1 MSGQLAAAILAAP
14 GSFARGGEEKV
25 AIIAARRLPVAALS
39 ALLLP
44 EPGYRLVQEA
54 HGTTEVRSTPLGPR
68 SSSRR
73 ATIPSAILITASPCQ
88 GRGFIWS
95 SVRKTAPMTSHHR
108 STPRSV
114 RLARP

>member
-39 ALLLP
+39 ALLLN

-54 HGTTEVRSTPLGPR
+54 HRTTEVRKTLDGHRPAVIGEARDDSIWDSGYGCRLSGPGLPLVVGR
-68 SSSRR
+68 S
-73 ATIPSAILITASPCQ
+73 I
-88 GRGFIWS
+88 
-95 SVRKTAPMTSHHR
+95 
-108 STPRSV
+108 
-114 RLARP
+114 